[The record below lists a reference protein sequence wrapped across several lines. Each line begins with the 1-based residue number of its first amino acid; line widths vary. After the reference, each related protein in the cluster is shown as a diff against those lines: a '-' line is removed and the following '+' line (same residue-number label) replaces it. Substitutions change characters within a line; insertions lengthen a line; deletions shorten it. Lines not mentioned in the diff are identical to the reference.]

1 MENRQLARLLG
12 SLCFEERLRIIGA
25 LISALDQGL
34 SQHELSEI
42 TGLSSSAVWVHLDY
56 MMGNDVVKSRQM
68 GIEKIYIANLQLLED
83 LFQSLNENYGAKVRL
98 ANRAVKFKATIAAP
112 LS

>member
-1 MENRQLARLLG
+1 M
-12 SLCFEERLRIIGA
+12 RIIGA

-68 GIEKIYIANLQLLED
+68 GIEKIYVANLQLLED
-83 LFQSLNENYGAKVRL
+83 LFLSLNENYGAKVRL
-98 ANRAVKFKATIAAP
+98 ANRAVQFKANTVTP
-112 LS
+112 L